1 MCVWGGGG
9 VERDSRYRCGGGVKG
24 AAGIGVCVCG
34 GVLKGTAGI
43 GVGGGGASK
52 GQQV

>member
-1 MCVWGGGG
+1 MGGVLKGTAGIGVCVW
-9 VERDSRYRCGGGVKG
+9 GGGVKG

-34 GVLKGTAGI
+34 GVERDSRYRW
-43 GVGGGGASK
+43 GGGGSK